1 MELLKRSGVQVA
13 GKRAVVIGRSNI
25 VGIPISLLLLN
36 ANATVTV
43 CHSRTANIAEVCR
56 EADILVAAIGQ
67 AEFVK
72 KEWVK
77 EGAVII
83 DVGINSV
90 PDDTKKSGYEKA
102 FLNSGHQRISL
113 SGHSCSNFAK

>member
-1 MELLKRSGVQVA
+1 MELLKRSGVEVA
-13 GKRAVVIGRSNI
+13 GKRAVVLGRSNI

-43 CHSRTANIAEVCR
+43 CHSRTDNIEEVCR
-56 EADILVAAIGQ
+56 QADILIAAIGKP
-67 AEFVK
+67 EYVK
-72 KEWVK
+72 KEWIK

-90 PDDTKKSGYEKA
+90 PDDTKKTGYEKDN
-102 FLNSGHQRISL
+102 FERQF
-113 SGHSCSNFAK
+113 CSWPFQGKEHALMRC

>member
-1 MELLKRSGVQVA
+1 MKGHEPDFVPCTPKGCMELLKRSGVEVA
-13 GKRAVVIGRSNI
+13 GKRAVVLGRSNI

-43 CHSRTANIAEVCR
+43 CHSRTDNVEEICR
-56 EADILVAAIGQ
+56 QADILIAAIGKP
-67 AEFVK
+67 EYVK
-72 KEWVK
+72 KEWIK

-90 PDDTKKSGYEKA
+90 SDDTKKSGYV
-102 FLNSGHQRISL
+102 
-113 SGHSCSNFAK
+113 